1 MVSCK
6 VSSLAECGRTQLIQ
20 YSGFIASC
28 VRLSILFQTNAM
40 TDTGVTAIAWTIWT
54 LTEPANYVI
63 AACLPTLR
71 PVLTRILPEKMFIL
85 SKSRDTSNK
94 PYSSRRLK
102 ISWPK
107 GHSAPKLTLLSR
119 DPMSHMTGPWDPKL
133 KTYDSRSHTDMD
145 TNSMRSVGW
154 GKGERGR
161 VMTEEV

>member
-1 MVSCK
+1 MVPCK
-6 VSSLAECGRTQLIQ
+6 VSSFAECGTTQLIQ
-20 YSGFIASC
+20 HSGFIASC

-40 TDTGVTAIAWTIWT
+40 TDTRVTAVAWTIWT

-71 PVLTRILPEKMFIL
+71 PVLTRILPEQMFIL

-107 GHSAPKLTLLSR
+107 GRSAPKLTLLSR

-133 KTYDSRSHTDMD
+133 NTGDSRSYTDMD
-145 TNSMRSVGW
+145 TTSMRSVG
-154 GKGERGR
+154 GEKKNGA
-161 VMTEEV
+161 VVTTEEV